1 MKSTQDREL
10 LVSSWQNTSVRWLLL
25 PRNQRP
31 FTGGWGWITWVCWF
45 PVWPA
50 HHCLKELADTPD
62 YRTVTVL
69 QWQRRLS
76 WFTMQSSPARRRRI
90 KIRNDSRGVTIPHWE
105 GRTIGVWRG
114 NLNRSWDRAPLT
126 WRMASL
132 APGSWTLTSRRGAS
146 ELSWR
151 DWMRTSRSVFYW
163 DIFSYSFVK
172 FSFLFVIWK
181 LWFRCE
187 DLAVKVRRDA
197 ALHKK
202 QVIGFEL

>member
-1 MKSTQDREL
+1 MDEINDEELESFVEVVKSTQDREL
-10 LVSSWQNTSVRWLLL
+10 LVSSWQNTTVRWLLL

-62 YRTVTVL
+62 YLTVTVL
-69 QWQRRLS
+69 QLQRRLS

-114 NLNRSWDRAPLT
+114 NLN
-126 WRMASL
+126 
-132 APGSWTLTSRRGAS
+132 
-146 ELSWR
+146 SWR

-181 LWFRCE
+181 LCFRCE
-187 DLAVKVRRDA
+187 HLAVKVRRDA

-202 QVIGFEL
+202 QDIGFEL